1 MVATWNIIQVYRN
14 VDQSPYFFSRHA
26 LLDEA
31 KTKLSKL
38 NKSTLHMTCEQRYE
52 ITMAIEDLDGNRYW

>member
-1 MVATWNIIQVYRN
+1 M
-14 VDQSPYFFSRHA
+14 DQSPYSFSRHA